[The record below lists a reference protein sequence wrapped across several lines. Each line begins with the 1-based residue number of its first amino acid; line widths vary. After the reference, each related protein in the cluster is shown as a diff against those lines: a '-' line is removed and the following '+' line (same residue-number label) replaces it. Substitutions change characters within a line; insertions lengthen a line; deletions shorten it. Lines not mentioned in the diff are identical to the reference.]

1 MPQTY
6 ITKQNDMVDAIAAR
20 FYGSEH
26 GETAEAILNAND
38 GLASLGPLLPEGLK
52 LVIPDLPPA
61 KPTQLATVD
70 LWS

>member
-1 MPQTY
+1 VPQSY
-6 ITKQNDMVDAIAAR
+6 VTKQNDMVDAIAAR

-26 GETAEAILNAND
+26 SGTTEAILAAND

-61 KPTQLATVD
+61 KPTQIATVS